1 LEVGVTVH
9 YLETRESSTKPL
21 PHKRKT
27 VEIVAALRAGTPMT
41 AADLEAACEVSES
54 NVMSTIKLLRE
65 HGLVRF
71 AGWGKRAANGG
82 HHPARWEW
90 V

>member
-1 LEVGVTVH
+1 MTVH
-9 YLETRESSTKPL
+9 YLKTRNPFTKPS
-21 PHKRKT
+21 PHKRKM
-27 VEIVAALRAGTPMT
+27 VEIIAALRTGAAMT
-41 AADLEAACEVSES
+41 AAELEAACEVSES
-54 NVMSTIKLLRE
+54 NVMSTLKLLRE

-82 HHPARWEW
+82 HFPATWEW

>member
-1 LEVGVTVH
+1 MTVH
-9 YLETRESSTKPL
+9 YLETREQLTKPS
-21 PHKRKT
+21 PHKRKM
-27 VEIVAALRAGTPMT
+27 VEIIAALRTGTPMT
-41 AADLEAACEVSES
+41 AAELEATCEVSEC
-54 NVMSTIKLLRE
+54 NVMSTLKLLRE

-82 HHPARWEW
+82 HYPATWEW